1 MYLLTGCLCGE
12 APAARSRP
20 PCRAGGF
27 QAESRV
33 AGAGGM
39 RTPGGA
45 WLRASAR
52 PHFHSKNW
60 SVPDPAAS
68 PEAGNPPVSDR
79 AVPPECSG
87 GGRQAGLPRE
97 DCQTAVDSWGVSKH
111 KCRRIPGS
119 RPFPTAPPRWGT
131 PSRGTTPHREIP
143 GGGTRPGFAK
153 GKIAKL
159 WLAKSG
165 VKAQAPS
172 GTGNPLT
179 LDPTVSP
186 GRSQQRDTAR
196 FCQRQNRQTVV
207 GKGERQS
214 ANVTGHREAVRARQY
229 RLTGKLPAAGYDP
242 VLPRAK
248 SPNGGW
254 QRAVSKL
261 KRRQVPGSHSLPTT
275 PPHRGT
281 PSSGT
286 QAGFAKGKIAK
297 RRLAKGCVKA
307 QMPPGTGKPLAPD
320 NTVSP
325 GNSQQWD
332 TGRFCQR
339 QNRQTVF
346 GEGLCQSSNAFS
358 V

>member
-153 GKIAKL
+153 DKIAKRC
-159 WLAKSG
+159 LA
-165 VKAQAPS
+165 
-172 GTGNPLT
+172 
-179 LDPTVSP
+179 
-186 GRSQQRDTAR
+186 
-196 FCQRQNRQTVV
+196 
-207 GKGERQS
+207 
-214 ANVTGHREAVRARQY
+214 RA
-229 RLTGKLPAAGYDP
+229 A
-242 VLPRAK
+242 
-248 SPNGGW
+248 
-254 QRAVSKL
+254 SKR
-261 KRRQVPGSHSLPTT
+261 KRRQVSGSHSLPTT
-275 PPHRGT
+275 PPHRGA

-286 QAGFAKGKIAK
+286 RPGFAKGKIAK
-297 RRLAKGCVKA
+297 RCLAKGCVKA
-307 QMPPGTGKPLAPD
+307 QTLSAFER
-320 NTVSP
+320 
-325 GNSQQWD
+325 SQSAVFPQGRARPVD
-332 TGRFCQR
+332 CTGRPISSASTR
-339 QNRQTVF
+339 PPRRGMRTAPSRWAITE
-346 GEGLCQSSNAFS
+346 GERP
-358 V
+358 VV